1 MNRYFLSLKR
11 LRSSLRTTY
20 RAILKRALII
30 IPTYNEAENIANII
44 KELLAIS
51 YPEVTIEILVID
63 DNSTDGTSGLVK
75 SLNDLR
81 VHMIERPSK
90 MGLGTAYLRGFKYA
104 FENNYD
110 YVFEMDAD
118 FSHDPE
124 AIPSFLDK
132 IKEYDLV
139 IGSRYIEG
147 IAVVNW
153 PLSRLMISI
162 GASYYTRM
170 ITFLPVKDVTAGF
183 MCYRVPSLKQINLDE
198 VKSNGYSFQIEMKF
212 RMWKKGFKIT
222 EIPIVFID
230 RRAGVSKMSR
240 KIVYEASFM
249 VWKLKFMSIF
259 NKL

>member
-1 MNRYFLSLKR
+1 LK
-11 LRSSLRTTY
+11 
-20 RAILKRALII
+20 KALII
-30 IPTYNEAENIANII
+30 IPTYNEADNII
-44 KELLAIS
+44 KIIGEILSIK
-51 YPEVTIEILVID
+51 YNDVNIEVLVID
-63 DNSTDGTSGLVK
+63 DNSTDGTSLLVK
-75 SLNDLR
+75 EYSNPR
-81 VHMIERPSK
+81 VYLIERPSK
-90 MGLGTAYLRGFKYA
+90 MGLGTAYIEGFKYA
-104 FENNYD
+104 MKNNYD

-124 AIPSFLDK
+124 AIPEFLDK
-132 IKEYDLV
+132 IKNYDLV
-139 IGSRYIEG
+139 IGSRYISG

-153 PLSRLMISI
+153 PLSRLIISI
-162 GASYYTRM
+162 GASYYTRI
-170 ITFLPVKDVTAGF
+170 ITWLPVKDVTAGF
-183 MCYRVPSLKQINLDE
+183 MCYRVSSLKQIDLDK

-212 RMWKKGFKIT
+212 RMWKKGFKMI

>member
-1 MNRYFLSLKR
+1 M
-11 LRSSLRTTY
+11 
-20 RAILKRALII
+20 KRALII
-30 IPTYNEAENIANII
+30 IPTYNEAENIVNII
-44 KELLAIS
+44 NELLALVCGGVI
-51 YPEVTIEILVID
+51 IEILVVD
-63 DNSTDGTSGLVK
+63 DNSTDGTAMLVK
-75 SLNDLR
+75 NLNNQR
-81 VHMIERPSK
+81 IHIIERPGK
-90 MGLGTAYLRGFKYA
+90 MGLGTAYIRGFKYA
-104 FENNYD
+104 IERNYD

-118 FSHDPE
+118 FSHDPD
-124 AIPSFLDK
+124 AVPAFFDK
-132 IKEYDLV
+132 LKEYDLV

-183 MCYRVPSLKQINLDE
+183 MAYRVDSLKQIDFDK
-198 VKSNGYSFQIEMKF
+198 VHSNGYSFQIEMKF

-240 KIVYEASFM
+240 KIVYEAMYM
-249 VWKLKFMSIF
+249 VWKLKLKSIF

>member
-1 MNRYFLSLKR
+1 M
-11 LRSSLRTTY
+11 
-20 RAILKRALII
+20 KRALII
-30 IPTYNEAENIANII
+30 IPTYNEAENIVNII
-44 KELLAIS
+44 NELVAIN
-51 YPEVTIEILVID
+51 YPDVIIEILVVD
-63 DNSTDGTSGLVK
+63 DNSTDGTAMLVK
-75 SLNDLR
+75 NLAHQR
-81 VHMIERPSK
+81 VHIIERPGK
-90 MGLGTAYLRGFKYA
+90 MGLGTAYIKGFGYA
-104 FENNYD
+104 IENNYD

-124 AIPSFLDK
+124 AIPGFLDK
-132 IKEYDLV
+132 LKEYDLV

-183 MCYRVPSLKQINLDE
+183 MAYRVNSLKQIDFNK
-198 VKSNGYSFQIEMKF
+198 VHSNGYSFQIEMKF

-240 KIVYEASFM
+240 KIVYEAMYM
-249 VWKLKFMSIF
+249 VWKLKLKSIF

>member
-1 MNRYFLSLKR
+1 MK
-11 LRSSLRTTY
+11 
-20 RAILKRALII
+20 KALII
-30 IPTYNEAENIANII
+30 IPTYNEAENIVNII
-44 KELLAIS
+44 NELLALVCGG
-51 YPEVTIEILVID
+51 VTIEILVVD
-63 DNSTDGTSGLVK
+63 DNSTDGTAMLVK
-75 SLNDLR
+75 NINDHR
-81 VHMIERPSK
+81 VHIIERPGK
-90 MGLGTAYLRGFKYA
+90 MGLGTAYIRGFKYA
-104 FENNYD
+104 IENSYD

-124 AIPSFLDK
+124 AVPAFFEKLKDH
-132 IKEYDLV
+132 DLV

-183 MCYRVPSLKQINLDE
+183 MAYRVDSLKQIDFE
-198 VKSNGYSFQIEMKF
+198 KVHSNGYSFQIEMKF
-212 RMWKKGFKIT
+212 RMWKKGFKLI

-240 KIVYEASFM
+240 KIVYEAMFM
-249 VWKLKFMSIF
+249 VWKLKLQSIF
-259 NKL
+259 NKI